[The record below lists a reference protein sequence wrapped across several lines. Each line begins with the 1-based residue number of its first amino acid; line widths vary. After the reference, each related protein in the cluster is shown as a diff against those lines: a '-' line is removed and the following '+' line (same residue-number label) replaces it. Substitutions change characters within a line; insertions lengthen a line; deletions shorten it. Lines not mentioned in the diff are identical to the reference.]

1 MMSDLREPQAGFTL
15 VETMVVIAVIGI
27 MLMLAVPMARDWLM
41 NSRIRSTAES
51 LTAGMQ
57 LARMEAVRRNAI
69 VEFTLDAPPAS
80 GWTVRVQGSAPAFIE
95 QGAAAAG
102 SGSVTVTPS
111 DVATIAFS
119 GLGRALALPADWVGF
134 DVDLPATV
142 MAAADTRNLRLQVSG
157 GGQIVLCDPNI
168 STVGDVRTCP

>member
-1 MMSDLREPQAGFTL
+1 MTSVLHKPQGGFTL
-15 VETMVVIAVIGI
+15 VETMVVVAVIAI
-27 MLMLAVPMARDWLM
+27 MLALAVPMARDWLM

-51 LTAGMQ
+51 LAAGLQ

-80 GWTVRVQGSAPAFIE
+80 GWTVRVQGSAPAFIQ
-95 QGAAAAG
+95 QGAAAG

-111 DVATIAFS
+111 DAAPIVFN
-119 GLGRALALPADWVGF
+119 GLGRTVLLPADWVNF
-134 DVDLPATV
+134 DVDLPAAV
-142 MAAADTRNLRLQVSG
+142 MDPADTRDLRLQVSG

-168 STVGDVRTCP
+168 HIVGDVRTCP